1 MLAKFRPRSAYDVMA
16 ALSLVLVLSGGV
28 AYAANTVFSSDIVD
42 GEVKTADLAKGSV
55 QAGKIANN
63 QVFSEDVRD
72 DTLPNGGL
80 GSADIDGL
88 GSADIA
94 NESLTAA
101 DLGFA
106 SVGAGELGGGA
117 IPGQVAPPIVVSTAV
132 NTTTTKELQV
142 PCQFA
147 QDRVTGGGFVIAG
160 PGGSNVPNVA
170 IQRSYAVDRSTWLV
184 RAVATSGTPQWQ
196 LTGIAT
202 CVF

>member
-1 MLAKFRPRSAYDVMA
+1 MRILGSRLTYANVMA
-16 ALSLVLVLSGGV
+16 TLAVFIALGGA
-28 AYAANTVFSSDIVD
+28 AYAADTVGSEDVIDESLASVD
-42 GEVKTADLAKGSV
+42 LK
-55 QAGKIANN
+55 NN
-63 QVFSEDVRD
+63 QVR
-72 DTLPNGGL
+72 
-80 GSADIDGL
+80 SADVQNESLIGADVNDGSL
-88 GSADIA
+88 DGGEIA

-101 DLGFA
+101 DLGFG

-117 IPGQVAPPIVVSTAV
+117 IPGQVFPPIVVSTAV
-132 NTTTTKELQV
+132 NTTTVKELTV

-170 IQRSYAVDRSTWLV
+170 IQRSYAVNNHTWLV

>member
-1 MLAKFRPRSAYDVMA
+1 MRRVRSGLTYANLMA
-16 ALSLVLVLSGGV
+16 TVAVFIALGGA
-28 AYAANTVFSSDIVD
+28 AYAANTVGSEDVIDNSLRSVDI
-42 GEVKTADLAKGSV
+42 K
-55 QAGKIANN
+55 NN
-63 QVFSEDVRD
+63 QVRTADVRD
-72 DTLPNGGL
+72 ESVIGADVDD
-80 GSADIDGL
+80 GSLDG
-88 GSADIA
+88 DEIA

-101 DLGFA
+101 DLGFG

-117 IPGQVAPPIVVSTAV
+117 IPDQVAPPIVVSTAV

-170 IQRSYAVDRSTWLV
+170 IQRSYAVDQSTWLV

-196 LTGIAT
+196 LTGIAN